1 MSTLQ
6 RKEQNLSNQLLLSR
20 REAAS
25 QLGLSVRSVDFLI
38 KANKL
43 SHVRLVSR
51 VLVPLDKL
59 IEFARIGHT
68 ERIRPK

>member
-1 MSTLQ
+1 M
-6 RKEQNLSNQLLLSR
+6 SNQLLLSR

-43 SHVRLVSR
+43 PHIRLGSR
-51 VLVPLDKL
+51 VLVPMDKL
-59 IEFARIGHT
+59 IEFAANGHT
-68 ERIRPK
+68 ERIRPKS